1 MTSLYVTLGLVA
13 ITLVLLWLAISLTKS
28 SARTRQALM
37 EAIDDIEA
45 LKEFNERMS
54 EDPLSGQ
61 DLVDSLRSRSN
72 GD

>member
-13 ITLVLLWLAISLTKS
+13 ITLVLLWLAISLAKS

-45 LKEFNERMS
+45 LKEFNERIDVQILR
-54 EDPLSGQ
+54 EI
-61 DLVDSLRSRSN
+61 SLYRN
-72 GD
+72 N

>member
-13 ITLVLLWLAISLTKS
+13 ITLVLLWLAISLAKS